1 LKAKLDKAWAGTT
14 YGNGWMHKWL
24 IRMLRWMDVRL
35 LYAFSAIFIVP
46 VCLILNE
53 SRGIIYRYFRER
65 LGYAP
70 MKAAWKTYVN
80 HCQFS
85 QVVIDKFAMYA
96 GKKFD
101 VEVEGY
107 EHFLHLAKQKD
118 GFIQLSS
125 HIGNYEIA
133 GYTLVAE
140 DKPFNAL
147 VFFGEKQSV
156 MQNRR
161 QMFADT
167 NIRMIPVSSDMSHLF
182 EIDHALQNGETVS
195 MPADRIFGSPK
206 AIEAEFLGAKA
217 KFPQGP
223 FSVATMRGLEVL
235 AVNGGEF
242 LRYDGT
248 AKVVK
253 DDALL
258 QKVREAMPQ
267 IRALYDKNGWEMGL
281 FCLENGHAEIR
292 GMLDLKEEFDV

>member
-1 LKAKLDKAWAGTT
+1 MNTEKAWAGTT

-24 IRMLRWMDVRL
+24 IRMLRWMDIRL

-195 MPADRIFGSPK
+195 MPADRIFGSPRQNSWAQRPSSHK
-206 AIEAEFLGAKA
+206 DH
-217 KFPQGP
+217 
-223 FSVATMRGLEVL
+223 SVWRRCE
-235 AVNGGEF
+235 
-242 LRYDGT
+242 
-248 AKVVK
+248 
-253 DDALL
+253 
-258 QKVREAMPQ
+258 
-267 IRALYDKNGWEMGL
+267 GWR
-281 FCLENGHAEIR
+281 CWR
-292 GMLDLKEEFDV
+292 